1 MARFR
6 RFRKSFRSF
15 RGRAGASYRRY
26 GGARGIAGMSMPYLA
41 GAAAG
46 YFGGQYLGANQQIVD
61 NVALASVALPTSITR
76 KLGPAR
82 QLGQGYLL
90 GRLVKSL
97 ISSNFN
103 VQQTVSGH
111 IV

>member
-1 MARFR
+1 MAA
-6 RFRKSFRSF
+6 
-15 RGRAGASYRRY
+15 RARYKRY

-46 YFGGQYLGANQQIVD
+46 YFGGNYLGANTQIVD
-61 NVALASVALPTSITR
+61 NAALAAVALPGSITGR
-76 KLGPAR
+76 LGSIR
-82 QLGQGYLL
+82 QAGQGYLL

-97 ISSNFN
+97 MANNFN
-103 VQQTVSGH
+103 VQSTVSGH